1 MKKVKLLSISIFL
14 LLQSCITN
22 NKNTTESNTVQSLE
36 DSILIADSLK
46 REAMIQA
53 DILSNNELVGKK
65 FYYLEKDKRGNL
77 FLEKFPQYEG
87 DFEMPKYT
95 FKKDVFINGNNVME
109 GSEWKYIKITKKDSV
124 LQYIVKMIENEENCD
139 TLNFIY
145 NKNNGLLYQKIKDYP
160 LIILIDSAYSN
171 TIKVKNVY
179 FNDDE

>member
-65 FYYLEKDKRGNL
+65 FYFLEKDKRGNL

-87 DFEMPKYT
+87 DFEMPKIIFKRDT
-95 FKKDVFINGNNVME
+95 FIDGSNVME
-109 GSEWKYIKITKKDSV
+109 GSEWRYVKITKKDSV

-145 NKNNGLLYQKIKDYP
+145 NKKNGLLYQKIKDYP
-160 LIILIDSAYSN
+160 FIILIDSAYSN

>member
-65 FYYLEKDKRGNL
+65 FYYLEKDIRGNL

-95 FKKDVFINGNNVME
+95 LKRMF
-109 GSEWKYIKITKKDSV
+109 
-124 LQYIVKMIENEENCD
+124 L
-139 TLNFIY
+139 
-145 NKNNGLLYQKIKDYP
+145 
-160 LIILIDSAYSN
+160 
-171 TIKVKNVY
+171 
-179 FNDDE
+179 

>member
-22 NKNTTESNTVQSLE
+22 NKSTTESNTVQSVE
-36 DSILIADSLK
+36 DSILMADSLK

-95 FKKDVFINGNNVME
+95 LKRMF
-109 GSEWKYIKITKKDSV
+109 
-124 LQYIVKMIENEENCD
+124 L
-139 TLNFIY
+139 
-145 NKNNGLLYQKIKDYP
+145 
-160 LIILIDSAYSN
+160 
-171 TIKVKNVY
+171 
-179 FNDDE
+179 

>member
-109 GSEWKYIKITKKDSV
+109 DSEWRYVKITKKDSV

-145 NKNNGLLYQKIKDYP
+145 NKKNGLLYQKIKDYP
-160 LIILIDSAYSN
+160 FIILIDSAYSN
-171 TIKVKNVY
+171 TMKGKKCL
-179 FNDDE
+179 F

>member
-36 DSILIADSLK
+36 DSILIAGSLK

-77 FLEKFPQYEG
+77 FLEKFPQYVG

-109 GSEWKYIKITKKDSV
+109 DSEWRYVKITKKDSV

-139 TLNFIY
+139 TLNLIY
-145 NKNNGLLYQKIKDYP
+145 NKKTGIMRKVFKDHSP
-160 LIILIDSAYSN
+160 VFFIDSVYSN